1 MNLFEYQGKRMFKEA
16 GIPVPEGILA
26 ASAEELSGFSGGGI
40 VKAQVLTG
48 GRGKAGAVR
57 KCANGAEVKKAA
69 EEILAMSVKGHKVGK
84 ILVENICYIKEEYYF
99 SIFIDRKK
107 KLFTMMFTDK
117 GGMDIESLPRHEIAA
132 VDINP
137 LIGIREYMIKELL
150 FPYGLD
156 KDGELKDIIRKTYEL
171 FCRKQ
176 MQLLEINPLA
186 RTAGDH
192 IMALDSKVI
201 LDDWSVDEEF
211 KQDDMKTGD
220 LTEFE
225 SRMSE
230 YDVTA
235 VEMEGDI
242 VVIGAGAGVSMATA
256 DSIVSKGGSVRAVID
271 LGTLPSDSADEEK
284 SDYAAEAF
292 RLLLTL
298 NPKAILINEYMHA
311 GRLDYEA
318 RTIKKAFAEASKTT
332 PVIFRNKGRK
342 AEEAVKILEDTDI
355 YVTESYETAVK
366 KALALYLRRGDR
378 WR

>member
-1 MNLFEYQGKRMFKEA
+1 MNLFEYQGKRMFAEA
-16 GIPVPEGILA
+16 GIPVPRGYLTS
-26 ASAEELSGFSGGGI
+26 SAEELPEFEKGGV

-48 GRGKAGAVR
+48 GRGKAGAIR
-57 KCANGAEVKKAA
+57 KCGDASEIKKAA
-69 EEILAMSVKGHKVGK
+69 EDVLGMTVKGHKVGK
-84 ILVENICYIKEEYYF
+84 VLIEELCDIKEEYYF

-117 GGMDIESLPRHEIAA
+117 GGMEIESLSHDEITV

-137 LIGIREYMIKELL
+137 LIGIKPYMIKKLL

-156 KDGELKDIIRKTYEL
+156 KDGELKKLIYDAYEL
-171 FCRKQ
+171 FKDKQ
-176 MQLLEINPLA
+176 MQLVEINPLA
-186 RTAGDH
+186 RKEDGLL
-192 IMALDSKVI
+192 IALDSKVI
-201 LDDWSVDEEF
+201 LDDWNIEEEF
-211 KQDDMKTGD
+211 AEDDMKAGD

-225 SRMSE
+225 RSMAE

-256 DSIVSKGGSVRAVID
+256 DSIVSKGGSVRTVID

-284 SDYAAEAF
+284 SDYAAGAF

-298 NPKAILINEYMHA
+298 NPKAILINEYMQA

-318 RTIKKAFAEASKTT
+318 RTIKKAFEEASKTI

-342 AEEAVKILEDTDI
+342 APEAVEILKDTSI
-355 YVTESYETAVK
+355 FVTESYEAAVD
-366 KALALYLRRGDR
+366 KALRVSREVK
-378 WR
+378 